1 MRAGVSNVPFVL
13 DASVTL
19 CWLFQDESD
28 RTADVAAQLLLGNE
42 RALVPLIW
50 WFEVRNVIVVGMRRQ
65 RVTAARVR
73 AFLIQSETAPID
85 IDDEI
90 PVEEAVFETAHDH
103 RLSFYDACYLELA
116 IRNGVPLA
124 TLDKQL
130 ARAAAAAGVPLI
142 GA

>member
-1 MRAGVSNVPFVL
+1 MRAGASNVPFVL

-28 RTADVAAQLLLGNE
+28 RTADVAAQLLLGSE
-42 RALVPLIW
+42 RAIVPLIW

-65 RVTAARVR
+65 RVTAERVR
-73 AFLIQSETAPID
+73 AFLAQSETAPID
-85 IDDEI
+85 IDNEV
-90 PVEEAVFETAHDH
+90 PAEEAVFQSAYNH

-124 TLDKQL
+124 TLDKSL
-130 ARAAAAAGVPLI
+130 ARAAMAAGVPLI
-142 GA
+142 GV